1 MFIDLFTAAFD
12 SLRVHGPPKG
22 SVMRLEQCRIFVQS
36 KLPVLL
42 SMVSASSFNS
52 FNTEEAITDAWQQ
65 VSPFLIDQDLLTIGY
80 KCLHTCSLHHLLS
93 PQITNQ
99 LIGSEEVTAS
109 FSKGLY
115 SKDDLVTQVISNHS
129 RGPKLI
135 EELVRSD
142 GSAGS
147 LSQAI
152 VEVAKFRESLMR
164 LLVTNC

>member
-1 MFIDLFTAAFD
+1 M
-12 SLRVHGPPKG
+12 
-22 SVMRLEQCRIFVQS
+22 
-36 KLPVLL
+36 
-42 SMVSASSFNS
+42 
-52 FNTEEAITDAWQQ
+52 
-65 VSPFLIDQDLLTIGY
+65 
-80 KCLHTCSLHHLLS
+80 S
-93 PQITNQ
+93 PQTTNQ
-99 LIGSEEVTAS
+99 LIGSEEVTTS

-152 VEVAKFRESLMR
+152 VEVSE
-164 LLVTNC
+164 LLSIFDRDPCH